1 MLKLVAAR
9 ITPFRLCLK
18 QPLAT
23 AHGRV
28 SRRESWLIELRS
40 RCGHSGFGEAA
51 PLPGFRLEGHCEAGR
66 ALHHA
71 ASRMLGLPADEA
83 RAELDA
89 FTPRAPAARAA
100 LDMALHDL
108 LSRAA
113 GLPLCEWLA
122 RREGR
127 SGRARVGVAALVA
140 ATPAKAAAAE
150 ARRRVAAG
158 YTTLK
163 LKLGAADFSADLER
177 VVAVREAVSA
187 ETRLRLDAN
196 GGWKEAEAEARIAA
210 LASLDIELLEQPV
223 AADELAGLLR
233 LCAAAPFPVAADES
247 VRDVASATLLLQASV
262 PPWLVLKP
270 AALGGLRTAGR
281 VARLAELAGTRSVV
295 TSFLDSAIGRSAALH
310 FAASLPEG
318 PAAGLATGSLM
329 TGDLI
334 ARERDAGALAVPSDP
349 GLGFSPDPERLARHA
364 SANTIEL
371 RA

>member
-1 MLKLVAAR
+1 MRLVAAR
-9 ITPFRLCLK
+9 ITPFRLRLTR
-18 QPLAT
+18 PLAT
-23 AHGRV
+23 AHGRLT
-28 SRRESWLIELRS
+28 RREAWLIELRS

-66 ALHHA
+66 ALDRA

-83 RAELDA
+83 RAELNA
-89 FTPRAPAARAA
+89 FTPAAPAARAA
-100 LDMALHDL
+100 LDVALHDL

-127 SGRARVGVAALVA
+127 SSRARVGVAALLA
-140 ATPAKAAAAE
+140 AAPAEAAAAE
-150 ARRRVAAG
+150 ALRRVAAG

-163 LKLGAADFSADLER
+163 LKLAAADFSADLER
-177 VVAVREAVSA
+177 VVAVREAVPPG
-187 ETRLRLDAN
+187 TTLRLDAN
-196 GGWKEAEAEARIAA
+196 GAWKEADAEARIAS
-210 LASLDIELLEQPV
+210 LSSLDIELLEQPLP
-223 AADELAGLLR
+223 ADDVAGLLR
-233 LCAAAPFPVAADES
+233 LCAGAPFPVAADES
-247 VRDVASATLLLQASV
+247 VRDVASATRLLDASV

-270 AALGGLRTAGR
+270 AALGGLRAAGQT
-281 VARLAELAGTRSVV
+281 ARLAERAGTRSVV

-318 PAAGLATGSLM
+318 PAAGLATGSLLES
-329 TGDLI
+329 DLS
-334 ARERDAGALAVPSDP
+334 APERDAGILEVPSDP
-349 GLGFSPDPERLARHA
+349 GLGFSPDPERLARCA